1 MKSGLLVSSGHN
13 LAASTL
19 LAGLAAEGAAPA
31 VVYCVRVPGWRLL
44 VRVLGRNGVRGAWSR
59 VVARATG
66 GRRGSD
72 LAVAELGG
80 LAAQRRWRGWNE
92 TVPRLCGRLNIPCVF
107 TSSMNAPAIAA
118 DVRARRLDLLL
129 NMSGEILRLP
139 LIGAPSVGILN
150 GHTGPLPEVRG
161 FNAVEWSLLLGIA
174 PTLSVHFIDAGV
186 DTGAVVTRA
195 GIPWQR
201 GETIAQ
207 LRARASAVQVATLV
221 DVVREQRWRARPA
234 VAPAPGPQFYA
245 MHPRLRVLVERHRL
259 GIG

>member
-19 LAGLAAEGAAPA
+19 LAGLAAEGAAPGDGVCSSA
-31 VVYCVRVPGWRLL
+31 CWAATACAAR
-44 VRVLGRNGVRGAWSR
+44 GRESS
-59 VVARATG
+59 RATG

-72 LAVAELGG
+72 PAVAELGG
-80 LAAQRRWRGWNE
+80 LAKQRRWRGWNE

-107 TSSMNAPAIAA
+107 TSSMNAPAIVA

-129 NMSGEILRLP
+129 NMSGEILRP
-139 LIGAPSVGILN
+139 SLIGAPSVGILN

-207 LRARASAVQVATLV
+207 LRARASAVQVATLI
-221 DVVREQRWRARPA
+221 DVVREQRWRARPSSAAAPA
-234 VAPAPGPQFYA
+234 VAPQFYA
-245 MHPRLRVLVERHRL
+245 MHPRLRALVERHRL